1 MGTSMA
7 GPLATCRACFS
18 MSDLANA
25 LRSAS
30 DSAWLSAY
38 VDCDCPTI
46 HSAEM
51 DAVLL
56 DFVAPF
62 VRDCEQN
69 GWVERYFFV
78 RYSDRGPHIRLR
90 LSGENGTLRDLVGP
104 ALIASFESRAEH
116 TVLAPASSERRGS
129 VVVGRRG
136 AVTGLR
142 WVSYVAESD
151 RYGGPHALAVGE
163 RLFHASATVALRL
176 IATFDDRRSTRLG
189 KALLSMLV
197 LMEAFL
203 DGRAE
208 CASFGQH
215 YAESYLRNLTPNAQA
230 QGWWLERFGEGYARQ
245 QGDISDHIR
254 LAFRRLKSGEGLSEV
269 LDEYREA
276 IRERRGEL
284 EALFHGGLISRKGI
298 ALATWRGCVGH
309 LLPSYVHMMN
319 NRLGLS
325 IAEESYLAHV
335 IHRALSVDA
344 EAIA

>member
-1 MGTSMA
+1 
-7 GPLATCRACFS
+7 
-18 MSDLANA
+18 
-25 LRSAS
+25 
-30 DSAWLSAY
+30 
-38 VDCDCPTI
+38 
-46 HSAEM
+46 M
-51 DAVLL
+51 DGVLL

-62 VRDCEQN
+62 VRECERN

-78 RYSDRGPHIRLR
+78 RYSDCGPHIRLR
-90 LSGENGTLRDLVGP
+90 LSGESETLRDLVGP
-104 ALIASFESRAEH
+104 ALIASYQSRAEH
-116 TVLAPASSERRGS
+116 TEFRAVSPESRGS
-129 VVVGRRG
+129 IAVGRRG

-142 WVSYVAESD
+142 WVAYVAESD

-176 IATFDDRRSTRLG
+176 IATFDERRSTRLG

-197 LMEAFL
+197 LIEAFV

-215 YAESYLRNLTPNAQA
+215 YAESYLRNLTPDAQA
-230 QGWWLERFGEGYARQ
+230 QEWWLERFGEGYARQ

-254 LAFRRLKSGEGLSEV
+254 LAFRRLESGEGLSEV

-276 IRERRGEL
+276 VRERRNEL
-284 EALFHGGLISRKGI
+284 EALCNRGLISRKGI

-309 LLPSYVHMMN
+309 LLPSYLHMMN

-335 IHRALSVDA
+335 VHRALSVDA
-344 EAIA
+344 GTIA